1 MKQNVADFQTKEAF
15 FVKSLQRLD
24 ILVSRAFSLSRPP
37 AAKGPGNEG
46 VVDKNFSNWDLQILD
61 FSCPLNTD
69 PRYKRTVG
77 QAKLSVIS
85 LQTSSCQHQHA
96 RGFETL
102 TRACN

>member
-46 VVDKNFSNWDLQILD
+46 VL
-61 FSCPLNTD
+61 
-69 PRYKRTVG
+69 
-77 QAKLSVIS
+77 
-85 LQTSSCQHQHA
+85 
-96 RGFETL
+96 
-102 TRACN
+102 